1 MGYRPK
7 RKIFNLDFTGT
18 EHDGLHAT
26 VRGVST
32 GQALDIEA
40 ARADGSDDA
49 IRGMLE
55 LIAEQLIEWNV
66 EDPDTGEPVPANLD
80 GVRALEIG
88 LNLAIVNAWLTAM
101 AGVPAPLESGST
113 SGEPSLVASIPT
125 ETLSLPQPSTAVPA

>member
-18 EHDGLHAT
+18 EYDGLEVT

-32 GQALDIEA
+32 GQALDIDTA
-40 ARADGSDDA
+40 QNDSSDEGM
-49 IRGMLE
+49 RTMLE
-55 LIAEQLIEWNV
+55 LLAAQLIDWNV
-66 EDPDTGEPVPANLD
+66 EDDDGQPVPANLD
-80 GVRALEIG
+80 GIRAQEIA
-88 LNLAIVNAWLTAM
+88 LNLAIINAWQTAM

-125 ETLSLPQPSTAVPA
+125 ETLSLPQSSTAVPA